1 MVEIRKIEEVWG
13 GVDIPEITGVYDPL
27 SGLRDGTITSQAP
40 IVVSGYNLNRY
51 ALENIRLCL
60 VTHAKPEQV
69 IDIRL
74 VYRYSEGK
82 VVVALP
88 ELKPGEYRPAVILK
102 GDEKKVYWLSSS
114 LVLALPPKTERKV
127 QIGRASC
134 RERV

>member
-74 VYRYSEGK
+74 VYTYSEGK

-102 GDEKKVYWLSSS
+102 GDEKEVY
-114 LVLALPPKTERKV
+114 VLPMRWV
-127 QIGRASC
+127 VRGRW
-134 RERV
+134 RR

>member
-74 VYRYSEGK
+74 VYTYS
-82 VVVALP
+82 
-88 ELKPGEYRPAVILK
+88 AVILK
-102 GDEKKVYWLSSS
+102 GDEKKVY
-114 LVLALPPKTERKV
+114 VLPMRWV
-127 QIGRASC
+127 VRGRW
-134 RERV
+134 RR

>member
-69 IDIRL
+69 
-74 VYRYSEGK
+74 
-82 VVVALP
+82 VVALP

-102 GDEKKVYWLSSS
+102 GDEKKVY
-114 LVLALPPKTERKV
+114 VLPMRWV
-127 QIGRASC
+127 VRGRW
-134 RERV
+134 RR

>member
-88 ELKPGEYRPAVILK
+88 AVILK
-102 GDEKKVYWLSSS
+102 GDEKKVY
-114 LVLALPPKTERKV
+114 VLPMRWV
-127 QIGRASC
+127 VRGRW
-134 RERV
+134 RR

>member
-74 VYRYSEGK
+74 V
-82 VVVALP
+82 ALP

-102 GDEKKVYWLSSS
+102 GDEKKVY
-114 LVLALPPKTERKV
+114 VLPMRWV
-127 QIGRASC
+127 VRGRW
-134 RERV
+134 RR

>member
-1 MVEIRKIEEVWG
+1 M
-13 GVDIPEITGVYDPL
+13 
-27 SGLRDGTITSQAP
+27 
-40 IVVSGYNLNRY
+40 
-51 ALENIRLCL
+51 CL

-102 GDEKKVYWLSSS
+102 GDEKKETTDLKYNRGDD
-114 LVLALPPKTERKV
+114 LADLLNQYQDYTDQRLAIERKFNEDIATLQEQRKQAV
-127 QIGRASC
+127 KNGDTEQV
-134 RERV
+134 EQN

>member
-82 VVVALP
+82 
-88 ELKPGEYRPAVILK
+88 PGEYRPAVILK
-102 GDEKKVYWLSSS
+102 GDEKKVY
-114 LVLALPPKTERKV
+114 VLPMRWV
-127 QIGRASC
+127 VRGRW
-134 RERV
+134 RR

>member
-27 SGLRDGTITSQAP
+27 SWLRDGTITSQAP

-102 GDEKKVYWLSSS
+102 GDEKKVY
-114 LVLALPPKTERKV
+114 VLPMRWV
-127 QIGRASC
+127 VRGRW
-134 RERV
+134 RR

>member
-60 VTHAKPEQV
+60 VTQV

-102 GDEKKVYWLSSS
+102 GDEKKVY
-114 LVLALPPKTERKV
+114 VLPMRWV
-127 QIGRASC
+127 VRGRW
-134 RERV
+134 RR

>member
-1 MVEIRKIEEVWG
+1 MG
-13 GVDIPEITGVYDPL
+13 GAHIPQITGVYDPL

-40 IVVSGYNLNRY
+40 IVSFSGYNLNRY
-51 ALENIRLCL
+51 ALENIRLCR

-102 GDEKKVYWLSSS
+102 GDEKKVY
-114 LVLALPPKTERKV
+114 VLPMRWV
-127 QIGRASC
+127 GRG
-134 RERV
+134 RWRR

>member
-1 MVEIRKIEEVWG
+1 MNDKWLTINFERYGRDKKERGGVG

-102 GDEKKVYWLSSS
+102 GDEKKVY
-114 LVLALPPKTERKV
+114 VLPMRWV
-127 QIGRASC
+127 VRGRW
-134 RERV
+134 RR

>member
-1 MVEIRKIEEVWG
+1 MNDKWLTINFERYG
-13 GVDIPEITGVYDPL
+13 
-27 SGLRDGTITSQAP
+27 RDKKD
-40 IVVSGYNLNRY
+40 RY

-74 VYRYSEGK
+74 VYTYSEGK

-102 GDEKKVYWLSSS
+102 GDEKKVY
-114 LVLALPPKTERKV
+114 VLPMRWV
-127 QIGRASC
+127 VRGRW
-134 RERV
+134 RR